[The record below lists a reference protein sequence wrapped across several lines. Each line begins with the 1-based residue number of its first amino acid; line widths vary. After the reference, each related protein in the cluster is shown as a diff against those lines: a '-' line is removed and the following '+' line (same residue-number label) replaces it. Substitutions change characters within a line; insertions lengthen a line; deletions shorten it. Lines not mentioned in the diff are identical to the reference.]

1 MAMSRLFLTIA
12 LVFLLL
18 PTSRVCAADLGV
30 ATDHESKVFEG
41 AVTFSQGLSGWALL
55 IIGAS
60 IVTLVG
66 TSYRRPHKWWARLI
80 YLVFLPGWYFL
91 VRSMLSGVNVQRAY
105 LGYLF
110 SNPPP
115 EKLTQFKGAINDDA
129 LLQIQNM
136 NFAVLCFGVW
146 LLLYFAWWLCHTDS
160 ETQKGRHI

>member
-1 MAMSRLFLTIA
+1 MSPLFRMVA
-12 LVFLLL
+12 LAFLLL
-18 PTSRVCAADLGV
+18 PTSSARAADLSV
-30 ATDHESKVFEG
+30 PSDHESKVFEG

-80 YLVFLPGWYFL
+80 YLIFLPGWYFL
-91 VRSMLSGVNVQRAY
+91 ARSMFSGVNVQRAY

-115 EKLTQFKGAINDDA
+115 EKLKEFKGAINDDA
-129 LLQIQNM
+129 LLQIQNIKL
-136 NFAVLCFGVW
+136 AVVCFGVW
-146 LLLYFAWWLCHTDS
+146 LLLYFAWWLWHTDP
-160 ETQKGRHI
+160 ETQKGHLA

>member
-1 MAMSRLFLTIA
+1 MNPLFRTVA
-12 LVFLLL
+12 LAFVLL

-30 ATDHESKVFEG
+30 PSDHESKVFEG
-41 AVTFSQGLSGWALL
+41 AVSFSQGLSGWALL

-66 TSYRRPHKWWARLI
+66 TSYRRPRKWWARLI
-80 YLVFLPGWYFL
+80 YLFFLPGWYFL

-115 EKLTQFKGAINDDA
+115 EKLTLFKGAINDDA
-129 LLQIQNM
+129 LLQIQNIKL
-136 NFAVLCFGVW
+136 AVLCFAVW
-146 LLLYFAWWLCHTDS
+146 LLFYFAWWLWHTDP
-160 ETQKGRHI
+160 ETQRGHLV